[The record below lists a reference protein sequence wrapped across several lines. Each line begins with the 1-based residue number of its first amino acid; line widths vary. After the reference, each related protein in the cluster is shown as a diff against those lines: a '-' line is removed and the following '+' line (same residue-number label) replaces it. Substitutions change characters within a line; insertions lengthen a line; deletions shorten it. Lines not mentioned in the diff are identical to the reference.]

1 MCITG
6 SDGTVDDVKKDWEK
20 LAGEEGEKVSSSK
33 LQRVLRLGSV
43 GAGVAA
49 SSLAGKFKNF
59 VRGGS
64 DDEEEQLREL
74 YRKNAD
80 KMADVLGQLKGA
92 SMKVGQMLSADPEM
106 IPPEFADGLAR
117 LQRDAPP
124 MTYNTVKEQIEA
136 ATDRPIESVFDQFD
150 PTPVGAA
157 SIGQVHRATL
167 ESGEDVAVKI
177 QYPGV
182 SEALDS
188 DLETLKS
195 MLVWGRPFVP
205 REKLDRYFAE
215 IRSVLQME
223 ADYVQE
229 AEQLAR
235 FQTHLADR
243 DDVIVPKPFPKWS
256 SKSVLVMEYIEGV
269 KLDEALEAMD
279 GDARDEMLFRW
290 LSLFVWMFHELHELH
305 ADPHPGNFLLT
316 EDGRLAV
323 LDFGCVREFDPRFTD
338 GMLEIVTTVWND
350 DPERAL
356 EIYDELGFGTDDF
369 DPRSIDPDLIRQYH
383 EIVLAPFV
391 TDGPF
396 QFGGWQPALEGKKF
410 MMRHP
415 SFLQLTPPSDALLYF
430 RLLSGIKGLLGKF
443 EAELSIRPLAEET
456 AIRRGLW

>member
-1 MCITG
+1 
-6 SDGTVDDVKKDWEK
+6 VKKDWEK

-33 LQRVLRLGSV
+33 LKRAFRLGSV

-49 SSLAGKFKNF
+49 SSLAGKLKSF

-124 MTYNTVKEQIEA
+124 MTWTTVKDQLE
-136 ATDRPIESVFDQFD
+136 TSLGRPIESVFSRFD
-150 PTPVGAA
+150 PEPVGAA
-157 SIGQVHRATL
+157 SIGQVHRARL
-167 ESGEDVAVKI
+167 ETGEDVAVKL

-182 SEALDS
+182 SDALDS
-188 DLETLKS
+188 DLDTLKS
-195 MLVWGRPFVP
+195 MLVWGRPFVA
-205 REKLDRYFAE
+205 REKLDRYFEE
-215 IRSVLQME
+215 IRDVLQME
-223 ADYVQE
+223 ADYLHE
-229 AEQLAR
+229 AEQLSR
-235 FQTHLADR
+235 FQEHLCER
-243 DDVIVPKPFPKWS
+243 EDVIVPRPYPEWS
-256 SKSVLVMEYIEGV
+256 SKNVLVMEFIEGV
-269 KLDEALEAMD
+269 KLDDALEAM
-279 GDARDEMLFRW
+279 GEHERSEMLYQW

-316 EDGRLAV
+316 DDGKLAV
-323 LDFGCVREFDPRFTD
+323 LDFGCVREFEPRFAD
-338 GMLEIVTTVWND
+338 GMLEIVTTVWED

-356 EIYDELGFGTDDF
+356 EIYDELGFGTEDF
-369 DPRSIDPDLIRQYH
+369 DPRTIGPDLVREYH
-383 EIVLAPFV
+383 EIVLAPFL
-391 TDGPF
+391 DDKPYR
-396 QFGGWQPALEGKKF
+396 FGGWQPALEGKKF

-443 EAELSIRPLAEET
+443 DVELSIRPLAEET